1 MIFRILNIGKIQ
13 TSSGDQTSCSQYVL
27 FYVMIMVKMTLLLQ
41 IFGPLSR
48 PERFLEMFEGGWRLV
63 KKDQFVPF
71 GFGRR
76 VCMGESLARDNL
88 LIFLTT
94 LLKHIRL
101 VKMSLVCLHLS
112 ICKV

>member
-41 IFGPLSR
+41 IFGPLFR
-48 PERFLEMFEGGWRLV
+48 PERFLEMFEGGRRLV

-101 VKMSLVCLHLS
+101 VKMS
-112 ICKV
+112 

>member
-1 MIFRILNIGKIQ
+1 MTDVSIDMIFRILNIGKIQ
-13 TSSGDQTSCSQYVL
+13 MSSGDQKRCSRSQYVL

-41 IFGPLSR
+41 IFGPLFR

-101 VKMSLVCLHLS
+101 VKKS
-112 ICKV
+112 

>member
-1 MIFRILNIGKIQ
+1 MTDVSIDMIFRILNIGKIQ

-41 IFGPLSR
+41 AFEGQLVR
-48 PERFLEMFEGGWRLV
+48 PERFLEMFEGGRRLV

-94 LLKHIRL
+94 LLKHIRF
-101 VKMSLVCLHLS
+101 VKIS
-112 ICKV
+112 

>member
-1 MIFRILNIGKIQ
+1 MTDVSIGMIFRILNIGKIQ

-27 FYVMIMVKMTLLLQ
+27 FFVVKMTLLLQ
-41 IFGPLSR
+41 TFEGQLVR
-48 PERFLEMFEGGWRLV
+48 PERFLEMFEGGRRLV

-94 LLKHIRL
+94 LLKHIRF
-101 VKMSLVCLHLS
+101 VKIS
-112 ICKV
+112 